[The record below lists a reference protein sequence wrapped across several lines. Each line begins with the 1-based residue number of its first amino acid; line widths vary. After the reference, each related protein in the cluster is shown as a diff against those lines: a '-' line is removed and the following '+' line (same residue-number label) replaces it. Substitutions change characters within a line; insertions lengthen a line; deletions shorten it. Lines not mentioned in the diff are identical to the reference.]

1 MKKSGAAIILAGL
14 LGVSATGNAHDLEA
28 GTLELGGSLRA
39 SMTSSTI
46 KIEGFEDLDQDSTAL
61 DILALYYVS
70 DNLGLGVTWN
80 YDTTE
85 FSSGG
90 GSFEVTSNEV
100 GPAVAYNIS
109 LNKDASLKLIGA
121 FLLAS
126 VEDDAVFG
134 DGVTIDG
141 NGWAVGGIISNFIND
156 YMSIDAS
163 LVYESLSLE
172 EDVSDTDVDL
182 DGYTVGVGISVYF

>member
-1 MKKSGAAIILAGL
+1 MRKSGAAIILTGL
-14 LGVSATGNAHDLEA
+14 LGVSATGNAHDLKA

-46 KIEGFEDLDQDSTAL
+46 KIQGFEDLDQDSTSL
-61 DILALYYVS
+61 DILGLYYVS
-70 DNLGLGVTWN
+70 DNLGLGLTWN
-80 YDTTE
+80 YDATE

-90 GSFEVTSNEV
+90 DSLEVTSNEV
-100 GPAVAYNIS
+100 GPVVAYNIS
-109 LNKDASLKLIGA
+109 LNERASLKLIGA
-121 FLLAS
+121 FLVAS
-126 VEDDAVFG
+126 VEDDSVFG

-141 NGWAVGGIISNFIND
+141 NGWAVGGMISNFIND
-156 YMSIDAS
+156 HMSVDAS

-172 EDVSDTDVDL
+172 EDVSNTDVDL

>member
-1 MKKSGAAIILAGL
+1 MRKSGSAIILTGL
-14 LGVSATGNAHDLEA
+14 LGVSATGNAHDLKA

-46 KIEGFEDLDQDSTAL
+46 KIQGFEDLDQDSTSL
-61 DILALYYVS
+61 DILGLYYVS
-70 DNLGLGVTWN
+70 DNLGLGLTWN
-80 YDTTE
+80 YDATE

-90 GSFEVTSNEV
+90 DSLEVTSNEV
-100 GPAVAYNIS
+100 GPVVAYNIS
-109 LNKDASLKLIGA
+109 LNERASLKLIGA
-121 FLLAS
+121 FLVAS
-126 VEDDAVFG
+126 VEDDSVFG

-141 NGWAVGGIISNFIND
+141 NGWAVGGMISNFIND
-156 YMSIDAS
+156 HMSVDAS

-172 EDVSDTDVDL
+172 EDVSNTDVDL